1 MRDNGDGLSTGAR
14 LGKPIQG
21 WDLGAKVL
29 SFVDDGSNYFVLNG
43 LREIRGGYKP
53 LFNWQNKNRSL
64 ALGSE

>member
-1 MRDNGDGLSTGAR
+1 MRDNGDGLSVGTR

-29 SFVDDGSNYFVLNG
+29 SFVDDTSNSFVFNR
-43 LREIRGGYKP
+43 LREIGGGYKP
-53 LFNWQNKNRSL
+53 LLTGQNKNRSL